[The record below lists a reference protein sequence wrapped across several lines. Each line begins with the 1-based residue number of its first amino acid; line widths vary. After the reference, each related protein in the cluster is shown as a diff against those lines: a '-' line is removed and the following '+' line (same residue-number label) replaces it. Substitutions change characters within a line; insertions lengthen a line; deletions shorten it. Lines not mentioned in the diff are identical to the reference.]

1 MNGIIYFI
9 IFLLLLF
16 LIVFSSLIVVIIL
29 KLISNMKLEI
39 KRELLEITNEMDLKV
54 KDIKDTTLQLLGAV
68 NQILSSVSNL
78 IGQSSNQFDGL
89 TNLLNELST
98 KLGYFQEQ
106 ANQIKNVGQ
115 SISRLEDLFKVPQFR
130 GKFGEILLEKII
142 EETLPKEL
150 YEFQYK
156 LSNGQVVD
164 AIIKFQDRIL
174 PIDSKFPLNNYLKI
188 MESDNQDQKEKLK
201 KEFLKD
207 VRNRI
212 NEIASKY
219 ILPNQGTFNFVI
231 MYIPSETIY
240 YEVVSDEETI
250 SYMIEKKVVPA
261 SPTVFYAK
269 LMIFL
274 LGFKALEVEKNAK
287 NIIDYLSRLEKEI
300 SQLIELYK
308 TLGNHIKNVSSKYNE
323 TLQKL
328 ESIKDLIRI
337 ITKNFT
343 NL

>member
-9 IFLLLLF
+9 LLLLF

-78 IGQSSNQFDGL
+78 IGQSSNQFEGL

-219 ILPNQGTFNFVI
+219 ILPNQGTFNFAI

>member
-1 MNGIIYFI
+1 
-9 IFLLLLF
+9 
-16 LIVFSSLIVVIIL
+16 
-29 KLISNMKLEI
+29 MKLEI
-39 KRELLEITNEMDLKV
+39 KRELLEITNEINLKV

-68 NQILSSVSNL
+68 NQILSSVGNL
-78 IGQSSNQFDGL
+78 IGQSSNQFESL

-219 ILPNQGTFNFVI
+219 ILPNQGTFNFAI

-274 LGFKALEVEKNAK
+274 IGFKALEVEKNAK

>member
-1 MNGIIYFI
+1 
-9 IFLLLLF
+9 
-16 LIVFSSLIVVIIL
+16 
-29 KLISNMKLEI
+29 MKLEI

-78 IGQSSNQFDGL
+78 IGQSSNQFEGL

-142 EETLPKEL
+142 EETLPKEF

-156 LSNGQVVD
+156 LGNGQVVD

-219 ILPNQGTFNFVI
+219 ILPNQGTFNFAI

-274 LGFKALEVEKNAK
+274 IGFKALEVEKNAK

-328 ESIKDLIRI
+328 ESIKDLIKI

>member
-1 MNGIIYFI
+1 M
-9 IFLLLLF
+9 
-16 LIVFSSLIVVIIL
+16 IVVIIL

-54 KDIKDTTLQLLGAV
+54 KDIKDTTLQLLDAV

-78 IGQSSNQFDGL
+78 IGQSSNQFEGL

-188 MESDNQDQKEKLK
+188 IESDNQDQKEKLK

-219 ILPNQGTFNFVI
+219 ILPNQGTFNFAI

-261 SPTVFYAK
+261 SP
-269 LMIFL
+269 I
-274 LGFKALEVEKNAK
+274 
-287 NIIDYLSRLEKEI
+287 
-300 SQLIELYK
+300 IELYK

>member
-1 MNGIIYFI
+1 
-9 IFLLLLF
+9 
-16 LIVFSSLIVVIIL
+16 
-29 KLISNMKLEI
+29 
-39 KRELLEITNEMDLKV
+39 V
-54 KDIKDTTLQLLGAV
+54 K
-68 NQILSSVSNL
+68 
-78 IGQSSNQFDGL
+78 GL

-142 EETLPKEL
+142 EEILPKEL

-219 ILPNQGTFNFVI
+219 ILPNQGTFNFAI

-274 LGFKALEVEKNAK
+274 IGFRALEVEKNAK

>member
-1 MNGIIYFI
+1 
-9 IFLLLLF
+9 
-16 LIVFSSLIVVIIL
+16 
-29 KLISNMKLEI
+29 MKLEI
-39 KRELLEITNEMDLKV
+39 KRELLEITNEVNLKV

-78 IGQSSNQFDGL
+78 IGQSSNQFEGL

-207 VRNRI
+207 IKNRI

-219 ILPNQGTFNFVI
+219 ILPNQGTFNFAI

-274 LGFKALEVEKNAK
+274 IGFKALEVEKNAK